1 MIYNIRKS
9 RIIQVKMVR
18 PASRIDMASDDDIEF
33 SVAEDRRYTKEHLW
47 LQVID
52 KEEDEDGNVQTS
64 VKVGVSEYVAAVWGE
79 FIRVTLPNLQE
90 LEGFDDPSDK
100 PSEKKSSFEGELSA
114 EDILVTLRTSDDVVL
129 VDSPFPCGI
138 LELNGEVEDSPDMVN
153 TEAYGDGWLMIVRPH
168 DYDEDHFLSP
178 EEYIEFLAEGL

>member
-1 MIYNIRKS
+1 MIQNTRES
-9 RIIQVKMVR
+9 RIIQVRMVR
-18 PASRIDMASDDDIEF
+18 PAGRIDMASDEDIEF

-64 VKVGVSEYVAAVWGE
+64 VKVGVSEYVSAAWGE

-90 LEGFDDPSDK
+90 LEGFEDPSEK
-100 PSEKKSSFEGELSA
+100 STEKKSSFEGQLAA

-129 VDSPFPCGI
+129 LDSPFPCGI